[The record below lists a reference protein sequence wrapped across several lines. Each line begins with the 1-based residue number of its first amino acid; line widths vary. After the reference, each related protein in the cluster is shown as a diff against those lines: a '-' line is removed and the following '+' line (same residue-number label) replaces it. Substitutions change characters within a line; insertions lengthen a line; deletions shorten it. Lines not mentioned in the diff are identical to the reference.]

1 MLPKPAIFKAS
12 GLALLM
18 LVAGFENC
26 LAQAAIEEENL
37 VAALSLNIVR
47 FTTWPEPNS
56 SPFNLCVYGD
66 NVTKEAFNSLE
77 AKPLGSRNIHI
88 VTFDRLIDLDRCQ
101 ALYINDIKP
110 NLLSQV
116 FNELKKRPILTLGS
130 TESFAENGGMIGLR
144 KVNGKLTIDI
154 NLRVTNEAGILI
166 SSRLLSLANIVEQ

>member
-1 MLPKPAIFKAS
+1 
-12 GLALLM
+12 M

-26 LAQAAIEEENL
+26 LTQAAIEEENL

-56 SPFNLCVYGD
+56 GTFNLCVYGD

-77 AKPLGSRNIHI
+77 AKPLGSRNIHVVI
-88 VTFDRLIDLDRCQ
+88 LDRLIGLERCQ

-116 FNELKKRPILTLGS
+116 FNELKNKPILTLGY